1 MTTLKL
7 PLSGMERDARRR
19 IARCRDARET
29 EFVVSRPVHA
39 HTMFDYVAA
48 YKLIATVRVPVLPA
62 RRSRVR
68 Q

>member
-19 IARCRDARET
+19 IARCRAARET

-48 YKLIATVRVPVLPA
+48 YKLIAIIRVPISPA
-62 RRSRVR
+62 RGSRIR
-68 Q
+68 L